1 MRFYRFFVVFL
12 MFFRCFLKNSE
23 KGVNMTK
30 EDLIRKLTSRKFA
43 SALLA
48 FITAVL
54 VAFNMP
60 ENQIA
65 QIVAI
70 IGSFLTL
77 ISYILAEGQIDV
89 AAINGQVKEEPD
101 SQKEEEGES

>member
-1 MRFYRFFVVFL
+1 
-12 MFFRCFLKNSE
+12 
-23 KGVNMTK
+23 MTK

-48 FITAVL
+48 FITSVL
-54 VAFNMP
+54 VAINMP

-89 AAINGQVKEEPD
+89 AAINGQTKEDPD
-101 SQKEEEGES
+101 SQKEEEE

>member
-1 MRFYRFFVVFL
+1 
-12 MFFRCFLKNSE
+12 
-23 KGVNMTK
+23 MTK
-30 EDLIRKLTSRKFA
+30 KDFIRKITSRKFA

-54 VAFNMP
+54 IAFNMP

-77 ISYILAEGQIDV
+77 ISYILAEGQIDA
-89 AAINGQVKEEPD
+89 AAINSQAKEPD
-101 SQKEEEGES
+101 SQKEEDNEL

>member
-1 MRFYRFFVVFL
+1 
-12 MFFRCFLKNSE
+12 
-23 KGVNMTK
+23 MTK
-30 EDLIRKLTSRKFA
+30 EDFIRKITSRKFA

-89 AAINGQVKEEPD
+89 ASISQEKEEPG
-101 SQKEEEGES
+101 SQKEEEE

>member
-1 MRFYRFFVVFL
+1 
-12 MFFRCFLKNSE
+12 
-23 KGVNMTK
+23 MTK

-48 FITAVL
+48 FITSVL

-77 ISYILAEGQIDV
+77 ISYILAEGQIDA
-89 AAINGQVKEEPD
+89 AAINSQAKEPD
-101 SQKEEEGES
+101 SQKEEDNES

>member
-1 MRFYRFFVVFL
+1 
-12 MFFRCFLKNSE
+12 
-23 KGVNMTK
+23 MTK

-43 SALLA
+43 SALLG

-54 VAFNMP
+54 IAFKVS
-60 ENQIA
+60 ENDIA

-77 ISYILAEGQIDV
+77 ISYILAEGQID
-89 AAINGQVKEEPD
+89 AASV
-101 SQKEEEGES
+101 SQKKEDEQ